1 MPAATQQLQLKA
13 TYRPTAKIEVF
24 YTGGAA
30 RLTRDGKLLACSCS
44 DEVKIVDFATGAVL
58 RSIKPDG
65 EAVTALAISPDCRT
79 LVVATRS
86 LYVRVYDMTTGAQLR
101 NWRAHKA
108 PVADLAIDPS
118 GGYVA
123 TASADRSVKVW
134 DISGGF
140 CTHHFQGGHGGVVLR
155 TMFHSTKLQLFS
167 AADDGSVRVWDLA
180 RKKCMY
186 DLKAHFSAVTSL
198 ALCSDGWLL
207 LTGGRDKVVVAW
219 DLRSGTK
226 VATVPVFEAVEGLV
240 TLPPGAPFPGVPKLA
255 AEMAAQFKESTK
267 FVYFA
272 TAGEKGAIKLW
283 RSDTGVCV
291 AEVAPEVA
299 VAGSAACELTDLAL
313 LPAVAAASA
322 TAGTALGP
330 GLMAATADARLVFLT
345 PQDVGGSR
353 RLVLSR
359 QLVGNQDQVTDLRFV
374 GPPAE
379 PSLLAVA
386 TNSETVRLYG
396 ISNLSCTTSLV
407 GHRDIVL
414 CLDGGLAASG
424 HPPILASGSK
434 DREVRLWAATSGR
447 CLGVGV
453 GHVGAVNGIA
463 LSRKSP
469 RFLVSVGSDKLV
481 KVWDIAPAMAL
492 LTDSDTNGRAA
503 VQDGGNSAKK
513 RKTEE
518 AAATLEAAAT
528 AGPLQLRTI
537 AAVAGHDKDI
547 NAVAVAPNDQWV
559 ATASQ
564 DRTARVWSLP
574 DLVQVS
580 VLRGHKRGV
589 WAVEFAPLERAL
601 LTASGDQTV
610 KIWSL
615 SDCSCI
621 RTLEGHTASV
631 LRASFLTGGT
641 QILSTGADGL
651 LKLWNVASGECV
663 NTFDEHE
670 DKIWALATG
679 GSQEGVLATG
689 GGDALVCLWADS
701 TEADAAAAA
710 AAEDELAEREQDLQN
725 ALADADFVK
734 AARLAFSL
742 KHPGRLLS
750 IITRAATAT
759 ANLAAEAVTPMV
771 DSRANSAAAAAAGPL
786 GQLLSGLVAAMSDED
801 LRASLEYVRDWN
813 TNSKHCHAAQAL
825 LGAVLRAHGTEK
837 LMKVPG
843 LTELL
848 SQVMAYSGR
857 HFARLDRLVRSTYL
871 LDFTLESMGVLGVGS
886 VAGVGSSGVIRE
898 EDGEEGVCRM
908 QDDDE
913 EGTLIAR
920 LAGAASASVSR
931 RKDVLRTE
939 KEDEEMR
946 DGSGGGGEGAD
957 GDGGDGGDRG
967 RGLEEVRLGTELD
980 KATRMD
986 VDVAGESEDEEPSP
1000 QPQSGVRPGRT
1011 ATPGAAGVKPSGP
1024 SGDDLDDDF
1033 GLLGDEEDEE
1043 SDSDGEEVGEEESD
1057 DDGDEEEVAAGES
1070 ESDEG
1075 DGEEEEEEKED
1086 KKQEEEEEEEEEE
1099 ERGASGG
1106 AEAGVATRQDAQV
1119 GLSPGNGR
1127 LRANGEAPAGDEG
1140 RHDVSDDDQDADEDE
1155 HDDVDKDQDL
1165 IREEEKEEMARA
1177 RTG

>member
-30 RLTRDGKLLACSCS
+30 RLTRDGKLLACSCA

-86 LYVRVYDMTTGAQLR
+86 LYVRVYDMTSGTQLR

-155 TMFHSTKLQLFS
+155 AMFHPTKLQLFS
-167 AADDGSVRVWDLA
+167 AADDGSVRVWDLGS
-180 RKKCMY
+180 KKCLY
-186 DLKAHFSAVTSL
+186 ELKAHFSAVTSL

-207 LTGGRDKVVVAW
+207 LTGGRDKVVVVW

-226 VATVPVFEAVEGLV
+226 VTTVPVFEAVEGLV
-240 TLPPGAPFPGVPKLA
+240 ALPPGAPFPGVPKLA
-255 AEMAAQFKESTK
+255 AEMAEQFKGSKK

-322 TAGTALGP
+322 TAGAALGP
-330 GLMAATADARLVFLT
+330 GLVAATADARLLFYT
-345 PQDVGGSR
+345 PQNVGGSPH
-353 RLVLSR
+353 LVLSR

-396 ISNLSCTTSLV
+396 ISNLSCTASLV

-414 CLDGGLAASG
+414 CLDGGLAAAA

-434 DREVRLWAATSGR
+434 DREVRLWEATSGR

-453 GHVGAVNGIA
+453 GHVGAVNAVA
-463 LSRKSP
+463 LSRKSS
-469 RFLVSVGSDKLV
+469 RFLVSVGSDKLI
-481 KVWDIAPAMAL
+481 KTWDITPAVAL
-492 LTDSDTNGRAA
+492 LTNSEINGQSA
-503 VQDGGNSAKK
+503 VQDGDKAAKK
-513 RKTEE
+513 RKTAP
-518 AAATLEAAAT
+518 AAAAAAST
-528 AGPLQLRTI
+528 GPLQLRTI

-547 NAVAVAPNDQWV
+547 NAVAVAPNDQLI

-564 DRTARVWSLP
+564 DRTVRVWSLP

-601 LTASGDQTV
+601 LTASGDKTI

-615 SDCSCI
+615 SDCSCV

-631 LRASFLTGGT
+631 LRASFVTAGT
-641 QILSTGADGL
+641 QVLSTGADGL

-670 DKIWALATG
+670 DKIWALAAG
-679 GSQEGVLATG
+679 ASQEGLLATG
-689 GGDALVCLWADS
+689 GGDALVCLWTDS
-701 TEADAAAAA
+701 TEEDAAAAA
-710 AAEDELAEREQDLQN
+710 AAEEELAEKEQDLQN

-750 IITRAATAT
+750 IITRAATAA
-759 ANLAAEAVTPMV
+759 ANLAAEADAMDPRV
-771 DSRANSAAAAAAGPL
+771 DTAAAAAAAAAATTAAGPL
-786 GQLLSGLVAAMSDED
+786 GQVLSGLVAAMSEED
-801 LRASLEYVRDWN
+801 LRTSLEYVRDWN
-813 TNSKHCHAAQAL
+813 TSSKHCHAAQAL
-825 LGAVLRAHGTEK
+825 LGAVLRAHGPDK

-843 LTELL
+843 LNELL
-848 SQVMAYSGR
+848 AQVTVYSGR
-857 HFARLDRLVRSTYL
+857 HFARLDRLVRPMGHLMIRNAPKVLKKREQNEPTYL
-871 LDFTLESMGVLGVGS
+871 RRSASSESSLALGPPWAS
-886 VAGVGSSGVIRE
+886 CTRLS
-898 EDGEEGVCRM
+898 VCRLSLPVG
-908 QDDDE
+908 
-913 EGTLIAR
+913 GTIP
-920 LAGAASASVSR
+920 SR
-931 RKDVLRTE
+931 GPHPHRHTD
-939 KEDEEMR
+939 
-946 DGSGGGGEGAD
+946 SYFWQSIH
-957 GDGGDGGDRG
+957 
-967 RGLEEVRLGTELD
+967 VR
-980 KATRMD
+980 
-986 VDVAGESEDEEPSP
+986 
-1000 QPQSGVRPGRT
+1000 Q
-1011 ATPGAAGVKPSGP
+1011 
-1024 SGDDLDDDF
+1024 
-1033 GLLGDEEDEE
+1033 
-1043 SDSDGEEVGEEESD
+1043 
-1057 DDGDEEEVAAGES
+1057 
-1070 ESDEG
+1070 
-1075 DGEEEEEEKED
+1075 
-1086 KKQEEEEEEEEEE
+1086 
-1099 ERGASGG
+1099 
-1106 AEAGVATRQDAQV
+1106 
-1119 GLSPGNGR
+1119 LSPM
-1127 LRANGEAPAGDEG
+1127 
-1140 RHDVSDDDQDADEDE
+1140 
-1155 HDDVDKDQDL
+1155 
-1165 IREEEKEEMARA
+1165 I
-1177 RTG
+1177 